1 MCSNVY
7 FLKYICH
14 IPSPEP
20 EKSFRDT
27 LTDWSRNLPLRSE
40 AWWVDGSNQ
49 RKTGDSVHFQ
59 VETSDLP
66 YGKPGKPGKLSHS
79 YGSNQHVSW
88 ENSRHFD
95 WAIFNS
101 YVKVITGG

>member
-1 MCSNVY
+1 MYSYYIIYIYIHISSNMCSNVY
-7 FLKYICH
+7 FLRYICH
-14 IPSPEP
+14 TPSPEP

-40 AWWVDGSNQ
+40 AGWVDGSNQ

-66 YGKPGKPGKLSHS
+66 YGKPGIS
-79 YGSNQHVSW
+79 
-88 ENSRHFD
+88 
-95 WAIFNS
+95 
-101 YVKVITGG
+101 